1 MKISQNKSLIKE
13 IAPGVIVIGNNPFN
27 PLLKLD
33 DIARKADILGEGVLV
48 EGALSDISGESL
60 SYNSAD
66 IQQAT
71 FNNRPTV
78 QGVSVMLSGD
88 MDFSIS
94 EINGE
99 IYSLNTR
106 IGAEETLRVD
116 GVSSLDT
123 RIGAEETLRVDGVS
137 SLDTR
142 VGAEEALNSNRFT
155 SVDERIS
162 DLPTGGGTGLTEE
175 EVRAIAFKAAIIFG

>member
-13 IAPGVIVIGNNPFN
+13 IAPGVIVVGNNPFS

-33 DIARKADILGEGVLV
+33 DIARKADILGEVVLV
-48 EGALSDISGESL
+48 EGALRDISGESL

-99 IYSLNTR
+99 I
-106 IGAEETLRVD
+106 
-116 GVSSLDT
+116 SSLDT
-123 RIGAEETLRVDGVS
+123 RIGSEES
-137 SLDTR
+137 
-142 VGAEEALNSNRFT
+142 LNSNRFS

-162 DLPTGGGTGLTEE
+162 DLPTGGGSGLTEE